1 MMCDRSYTYYHSL
14 LKVDSCTSYTLAG
27 CIVSYFTCLPEL
39 TNCSNNIHAHLHRFT
54 MDQSKVA
61 IVSCTNFVC
70 VWSDNIVPCV

>member
-39 TNCSNNIHAHLHRFT
+39 TNCSNNIHTHAT
-54 MDQSKVA
+54 
-61 IVSCTNFVC
+61 
-70 VWSDNIVPCV
+70 